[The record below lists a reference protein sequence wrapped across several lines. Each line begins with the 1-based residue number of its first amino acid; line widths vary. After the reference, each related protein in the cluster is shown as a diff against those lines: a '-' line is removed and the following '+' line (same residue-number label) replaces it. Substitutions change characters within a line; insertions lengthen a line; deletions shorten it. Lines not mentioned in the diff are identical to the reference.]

1 MAWYCIIIV
10 DGEPRE
16 TRAVKFVTALRS
28 AYRRAGEPAG
38 AAAFVNRGSA
48 SRFTFLLSPEAATC
62 ASELLRRCNASACEQ
77 APNLS
82 RYAPLPL

>member
-1 MAWYCIIIV
+1 MSWYCIIIA

-16 TRAVKFVTALRS
+16 TRAGSFVSALRS

-62 ASELLRRCNASACEQ
+62 ATELLRRYQASACQQ
-77 APNLS
+77 APNLR